1 MQTIKRDIYVTKN
14 VLQAPIEVTE
24 GTNSIAIEFDV
35 RDYDI
40 PASAAAVVY
49 SMCTSTMAEP
59 NKALA
64 EVDGNKITIIPSESF
79 FHAGQNV
86 MQIRVIDGDSK
97 LISFN
102 IIAKCIGKMRFGD
115 EEEEKQTT
123 LVEQILA
130 RLGVYEKN
138 GGAVN
143 LIPYPYPF
151 KKRVMNGVT
160 CTVEDDGTVIANGI
174 STSSGTVFTPIHI
187 SNSPIFKAGTYTI
200 SGLPEGASVN
210 TYNMWLGIYNKSGTQ
225 KATYQVYA
233 NLTFSTDYDFKI
245 TLNLLACAA
254 SVKMENVKYKPQL
267 ERGNIAH
274 DYIPYNETHTGIE
287 KLRNVI
293 AVFLGD
299 STTWGESGDTD
310 GVQVDKPYPT
320 VFGEITGA
328 TVINCAVRGAC
339 GSSAKTNNFAEQ
351 ITANATSIKSAN
363 KIFINFGINDFSQGI
378 NVGNASMTD
387 SYYYGIYNGI
397 AIIQKSNP
405 KADIIIILPTVGK
418 GYLTNS
424 AWRNSN
430 GISFDDYLNALI
442 DIGTKLH
449 LKIVDFR
456 NIGITKNNAATY
468 YPTGYNHLTQ
478 DGYTLLGEHLA
489 RCYESNIYYDDVE
502 EKSVAMNVLPH
513 LLFNSPIEASSLNS
527 FYNGIYWSLSGSD
540 NKGLTS
546 YKQFDIQTGRNYHF
560 EFMAYHRN
568 IENARKIDY
577 TIIFK
582 NVSTSQTYT
591 FKRSVTGAY
600 NKVAIDFYSNITGG
614 NYTLQLIA
622 SGDSAYVSAFIL
634 SFNGAAPAPR
644 KMRIGAIK
652 ITSTNTLSVLKNK
665 FINGFLIF
673 NVVITA
679 NESVVN
685 LARINLNSADDNY
698 HAYLPTGSLYF
709 WGIDWTTKEPALMQL
724 IYDSEN
730 AGTYLLK
737 LATGNAVS
745 GHKYVAKDI
754 LYMGRNDAPMEIIAQ
769 EW

>member
-64 EVDGNKITIIPSESF
+64 EVDGNTITIIPSESF

-102 IIAKCIGKMRFGD
+102 IIVKCTGKMRFGD
-115 EEEEKQTT
+115 EEEKKQTT
-123 LVEQILA
+123 LIEQILVK
-130 RLGVYEKN
+130 LGGY
-138 GGAVN
+138 
-143 LIPYPYPF
+143 
-151 KKRVMNGVT
+151 
-160 CTVEDDGTVIANGI
+160 
-174 STSSGTVFTPIHI
+174 
-187 SNSPIFKAGTYTI
+187 
-200 SGLPEGASVN
+200 
-210 TYNMWLGIYNKSGTQ
+210 
-225 KATYQVYA
+225 
-233 NLTFSTDYDFKI
+233 
-245 TLNLLACAA
+245 
-254 SVKMENVKYKPQL
+254 
-267 ERGNIAH
+267 
-274 DYIPYNETHTGIE
+274 IE
-287 KLRNVI
+287 KLRNVR

-299 STTWGESGDTD
+299 STTWGESGNTD

-351 ITANATSIKSAN
+351 ITANAASIKSAN
-363 KIFINFGINDFSQGI
+363 KIFINFGINDFSQNI

-387 SYYYGIYNGI
+387 SFYYGIYNGI
-397 AIIQKSNP
+397 ATIQKSNP

-424 AWRNSN
+424 VWRNSN

-489 RCYESNIYYDDVE
+489 RCYESNIYYGDVE

-513 LLFNSPIEASSLNS
+513 LLFASPIEASSLNS
-527 FYNGIYWSLSGSD
+527 FYNGIYWKLSGTD
-540 NKGLTS
+540 DKGLTS
-546 YKQFDIQTGRNYHF
+546 YKQFDIQTGQNYHF

-568 IENARKIDY
+568 VTNARKIDY

-582 NVSTSQTYT
+582 NTSTSKTYT
-591 FKRSVTGAY
+591 FKRSVTGSY
-600 NKVAIDFYSNITGG
+600 NKVAIDFYSNLTGG

-622 SGDSAYVSAFIL
+622 SGDDAYVSAFIL
-634 SFNGAAPAPR
+634 SFNGVAPAPR
-644 KMRIGAIK
+644 KMRTGIVE
-652 ITSTNTLSVLKNK
+652 ITSTNTLSVLRNK

-673 NVVITA
+673 NLVITA

-685 LARINLNSADDNY
+685 LARINLNPADDNY
-698 HAYLPTGSLYF
+698 HAYIPTGSLYF

-724 IYDSEN
+724 INDSEKP
-730 AGTYLLK
+730 GTYLLK

-754 LYMGRNDAPMEIIAQ
+754 LYMGRNNAPMEIITQ

>member
-64 EVDGNKITIIPSESF
+64 EVDGNTITIIPSESF

-102 IIAKCIGKMRFGD
+102 IIVKCTGKMRFGD

-123 LVEQILA
+123 LIEQILVK
-130 RLGVYEKN
+130 LGGY
-138 GGAVN
+138 
-143 LIPYPYPF
+143 
-151 KKRVMNGVT
+151 
-160 CTVEDDGTVIANGI
+160 
-174 STSSGTVFTPIHI
+174 
-187 SNSPIFKAGTYTI
+187 
-200 SGLPEGASVN
+200 
-210 TYNMWLGIYNKSGTQ
+210 
-225 KATYQVYA
+225 
-233 NLTFSTDYDFKI
+233 
-245 TLNLLACAA
+245 
-254 SVKMENVKYKPQL
+254 
-267 ERGNIAH
+267 
-274 DYIPYNETHTGIE
+274 IE
-287 KLRNVI
+287 KLRNVR

-299 STTWGESGDTD
+299 STTWGESGNTD

-351 ITANATSIKSAN
+351 ITANAASIKSAN

-387 SYYYGIYNGI
+387 SYYYGINNGI
-397 AIIQKSNP
+397 ATIQKSNP

-418 GYLTNS
+418 GYLTNA

-430 GISFDDYLNALI
+430 GIGFDDYINALI

-456 NIGITKNNAATY
+456 NVGITKNNAATY

-489 RCYESNIYYDDVE
+489 RCYESNIYYGDVE

-513 LLFNSPIEASSLNS
+513 LLFTSPIEASSLNS
-527 FYNGIYWSLSGSD
+527 FYNGIYWKLSGTD
-540 NKGLTS
+540 DKGLTS
-546 YKQFDIQTGRNYHF
+546 YKQFDIQAGRNYHF

-568 IENARKIDY
+568 VANARKIDY

-582 NVSTSQTYT
+582 NVSTSKTYT
-591 FKRSVTGAY
+591 FKRSVTGPY
-600 NKVAIDFYSNITGG
+600 NKVAIDFYSNLTGG

-622 SGDSAYVSAFIL
+622 SGDDAYVSAFVL
-634 SFNGAAPAPR
+634 SFNGVPPAPR
-644 KMRIGAIK
+644 KMRTGIVE
-652 ITSTNTLSVLKNK
+652 ITSTNTLSILRNK

-685 LARINLNSADDNY
+685 LARINLNPADDNY
-698 HAYLPTGSLYF
+698 HAYIPTGSLYF
-709 WGIDWTTKEPALMQL
+709 WGIDWTIKEPALMQL
-724 IYDSEN
+724 IYDSEKP
-730 AGTYLLK
+730 GTYLLK

-754 LYMGRNDAPMEIIAQ
+754 IYMGRNDAPMEIIAQ